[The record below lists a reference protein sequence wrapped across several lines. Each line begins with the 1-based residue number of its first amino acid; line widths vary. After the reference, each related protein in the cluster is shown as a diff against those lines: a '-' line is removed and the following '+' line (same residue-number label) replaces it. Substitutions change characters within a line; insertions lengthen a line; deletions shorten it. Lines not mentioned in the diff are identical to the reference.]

1 MSTLSCLCRLA
12 GRHSI
17 GILLPLSVTELTRKR
32 TLPKDLALLG
42 LGKQSTVFNFSPG
55 GLWTDGV
62 CPGFRKEQEK
72 KKKKKRAGD
81 KGFQAVM
88 SSV

>member
-62 CPGFRKEQEK
+62 CPGFRKEQET
-72 KKKKKRAGD
+72 
-81 KGFQAVM
+81 KGSKQ
-88 SSV
+88 